1 MSYSSE
7 SSYEDPLYKTE
18 SSYAR
23 GSIRSD
29 VKSLLFFLLFLL
41 DGDDDVVE
49 IYKPFFKDDFVDELT
64 DVETDDDVSAF
75 LVFIFDY

>member
-29 VKSLLFFLLFLL
+29 VKSFFLLFLL

-49 IYKPFFKDDFVDELT
+49 IYKPFLKDDFVDELT
-64 DVETDDDVSAF
+64 DVETDDNVSAF
-75 LVFIFDY
+75 FVFIFDY